1 MAIHQLV
8 INDTGAWLWWFKQPN
23 ADSCSRVHDPVDSR
37 RHWVT
42 PQFEAKEEKKD
53 PAVCIQ
59 CDDLASSSSVS
70 KYKMIARSSDHEL
83 NTLLCRKQCFTASLF
98 FPDHSSGLVT
108 KFSRVIGWR
117 LSFLDCQR
125 GSLRLTQMMSLDV
138 KMLEETFH
146 SVESNLWAP
155 QGALLG
161 LVQKTSTPHYI
172 ARQLSTLRLHP
183 RPTFGST
190 GDRQV
195 PRSTYFWAFKSVGEP
210 KEHEMHFLPWA
221 LLRSSESPWISVTLN
236 LLQKSSFSD
245 SSLLALTCWRRLT
258 SHATWTLKLFCK
270 GMGSKSSLDSRSV

>member
-1 MAIHQLV
+1 MAIDQLV
-8 INDTGAWLWWFKQPN
+8 INDTGARLWWFKQPN
-23 ADSCSRVHDPVDSR
+23 ADSCSGVHDPVDSR

-59 CDDLASSSSVS
+59 CDELASSSSVS

-83 NTLLCRKQCFTASLF
+83 NTLLCRK
-98 FPDHSSGLVT
+98 P
-108 KFSRVIGWR
+108 
-117 LSFLDCQR
+117 LSFSQSIRLVLWPSLAESSVGDCLSWLPCQR

-161 LVQKTSTPHYI
+161 LVQKTSTLHYI
-172 ARQLSTLRLHP
+172 ARHLSTLRLHP

-190 GDRQV
+190 GDSQV
-195 PRSTYFWAFKSVGEP
+195 PRSTYFWTFKSIGNPKSMKCISYLEP
-210 KEHEMHFLPWA
+210 SWVHLSPLEYQWHWICCKSRLSRIHL
-221 LLRSSESPWISVTLN
+221 SSPWPA
-236 LLQKSSFSD
+236 D
-245 SSLLALTCWRRLT
+245 E
-258 SHATWTLKLFCK
+258 
-270 GMGSKSSLDSRSV
+270 G